1 MCKKVSWETETL
13 MGTAP
18 PASRWERYIPRA
30 AIPHVGLFVALM
42 LYTAGGGLRGSD
54 HPQKKP
60 QALRTPLRWALG
72 IRQVFYRAYIS
83 HKELNHDLPGLYRL
97 G

>member
-42 LYTAGGGLRGSD
+42 LYTAGGGLVSYL
-54 HPQKKP
+54 PITKKKLV
-60 QALRTPLRWALG
+60 ALQPFT
-72 IRQVFYRAYIS
+72 
-83 HKELNHDLPGLYRL
+83 
-97 G
+97 